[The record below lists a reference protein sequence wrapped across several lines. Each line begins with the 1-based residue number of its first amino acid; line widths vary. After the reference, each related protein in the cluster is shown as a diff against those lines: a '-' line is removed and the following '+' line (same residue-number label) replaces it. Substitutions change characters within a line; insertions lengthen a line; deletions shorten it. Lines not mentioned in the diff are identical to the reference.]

1 MEGPTDGSLY
11 APGVPRDE
19 RWGPLELE
27 GATVWITGLPAAGK
41 STLGSALVSHL
52 VERGRPAYL
61 LDGDN
66 LRSGINADLGFSA
79 ADRQE
84 NIRRTAHMACLF
96 AEAGTVAVVAVISPY
111 AADRAVARDLHG
123 DRGLRFVEVWV
134 DTPLVECERRDP
146 KGLYAKARAGELAHF
161 TGVDDPYEP
170 PEHPD
175 VALSP
180 EIATEQAVQQVVR
193 LLERPI
199 ASPAASGR

>member
-1 MEGPTDGSLY
+1 MDADVEGMSY
-11 APGVPRDE
+11 APGIPREE
-19 RWGPLELE
+19 RWGPLSLE
-27 GATVWITGLPAAGK
+27 GATVWLTGLPAAGK

-96 AEAGTVAVVAVISPY
+96 AEAGTVAVAAVISPY
-111 AADRAVARDLHG
+111 AVDRAFARDLHA
-123 DRGLRFVEVWV
+123 DRRLSFVEVWMA
-134 DTPLVECERRDP
+134 TPLAECERRDP
-146 KGLYAKARAGELAHF
+146 KGLYARARAGELTHF
-161 TGVDDPYEP
+161 TGVDDPYEQ
-170 PEHPD
+170 PEQPD
-175 VALSP
+175 LAFSP
-180 EIATEQAVQQVVR
+180 QIPTEQAVQQIAE

-199 ASPAASGR
+199 A